1 MGLMDD
7 LKLEHWGPPNKCPVH
22 KLAAT
27 MTEVDRA
34 DLLKAVNDGIVPAT
48 VIERVLGKRGL
59 VLKHQSIQRH
69 RRKECGCE

>member
-1 MGLMDD
+1 
-7 LKLEHWGPPNKCPVH
+7 
-22 KLAAT
+22 
-27 MTEVDRA
+27 MTDEDRA

>member
-1 MGLMDD
+1 MSADGMDAIREWARAISAETD
-7 LKLEHWGPPNKCPVH
+7 E
-22 KLAAT
+22 
-27 MTEVDRA
+27 DRA
-34 DLLKAVNDGIVPAT
+34 DLLKAVNDGIVPAS